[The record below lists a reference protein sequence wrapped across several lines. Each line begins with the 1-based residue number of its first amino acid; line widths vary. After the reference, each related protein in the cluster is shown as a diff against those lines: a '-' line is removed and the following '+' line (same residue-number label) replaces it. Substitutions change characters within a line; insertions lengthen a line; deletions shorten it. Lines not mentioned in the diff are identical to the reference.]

1 MILSLVK
8 EPDPILRRTA
18 KDVRE
23 ISGEIHR
30 LIADMIETMHAAE
43 GVGLA
48 ANQVGSPWNI
58 LVASADG
65 APGKELVLLN
75 ASILRQSGQ
84 IPGPEGCLSLPGI
97 SSSVTRSSEVVVEGL
112 DRKGKLRTLEATG
125 LLARIFQHET
135 DHLQGRLYIDRLPLW
150 ERRRL
155 LTKYRS
161 LREAPDRFRVE

>member
-48 ANQVGSPWNI
+48 ANQIGSSLNI
-58 LVASADG
+58 FVASADG
-65 APGKELVLLN
+65 AGGKELVFLN
-75 ASILRQSGQ
+75 ASIAHQSGQ

-97 SSSVTRSSEVVVEGL
+97 SSNVTRSSQVVVEGL
-112 DRKGKLRTLEATG
+112 DQTGKFRAVEAQG
-125 LLARIFQHET
+125 LLARIFQHEL
-135 DHLQGRLYIDRLPLW
+135 DHLQGHLYIDRLPLW
-150 ERRRL
+150 ERKQL
-155 LTKYRS
+155 LKKYRG
-161 LREAPDRFRVE
+161 LREASDPFRVE